1 MRARIFTKSFL
12 SSFKGAMKA
21 CEKLMERLEP
31 VRASMENPTWEALVE
46 KAYFQYVD
54 LVATHM

>member
-1 MRARIFTKSFL
+1 
-12 SSFKGAMKA
+12 MKA

-46 KAYFQYVD
+46 KAYLEYVD

>member
-1 MRARIFTKSFL
+1 
-12 SSFKGAMKA
+12 MKA

-31 VRASMENPTWEALVE
+31 VRAGMENPTWEALVE
-46 KAYFQYVD
+46 KAYLEYVD